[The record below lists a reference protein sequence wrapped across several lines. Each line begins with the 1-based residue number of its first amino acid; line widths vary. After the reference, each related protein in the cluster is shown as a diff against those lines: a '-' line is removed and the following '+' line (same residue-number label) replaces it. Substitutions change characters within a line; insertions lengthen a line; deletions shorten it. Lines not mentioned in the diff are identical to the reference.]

1 MFKILIKSIIIYL
14 VFTTLVFSEIIKNID
29 ISGNKRIS
37 KETILVLG
45 NIIKGEDYDNN
56 KVNDSLKKLY
66 KTNFFKDIKINFEDG
81 FLRISVIENP
91 IIENIEL
98 TGIKNKTI
106 IKTLNDGITLKNRMS
121 FTENQLEKDINFIDN
136 LLKSN
141 GYYFA
146 ELQPSLIKNEELNSI
161 KLKINIDL
169 GNKAKI
175 KNISFIGD
183 KKIKD
188 KKLLEVI
195 ASEEHKFW
203 KFISNKVYLNE
214 SIINLDKRLLEN
226 YYMNLGYKN
235 VKVLN
240 SFAEFSNEGYFNLIF
255 NINAGNRFFF
265 NNFDLNLPEDYD
277 IKDFQRITKIFKKLK
292 GERYSLDNL
301 ELILDE
307 IDRIASAKLYDFID
321 ATVDEEIIDKNKI
334 DFTFNVVDSQ
344 KFYVERINILGNFTT
359 IEEVIRNSLIV
370 DEGDPLNTL
379 LYNKSLD
386 QIRSLGIFKSVKGI
400 IKEGS
405 DQNTKEID
413 FIVEEKAT
421 GEISL
426 AAGVGTSGSTI
437 GGGIKEKN
445 FLGKGINLSTNLEIS
460 EESVKGQFI
469 YSKPNFAYTDNTL
482 FTSLRST
489 TTDNLTDF
497 GYKVSNTGLSIGTE
511 FEQYENLFFNPSL
524 DINFENLETNSSASN
539 TLKKQEGTYE
549 DFYFNYGLN
558 YDLRDSVY
566 RPTSGNKTQFFQE
579 LPVVSGNNEIV
590 NTFIFTQY
598 KQLNRASEMVG
609 KASIYLKAV
618 NSLDDS
624 DVRISKRAQIPYN
637 RLRGFQRGKVGP
649 TDSDDFVG
657 GNYVTALNLATDIP
671 GLLSTVEN
679 VDFTYFIDVA
689 NVWGV
694 DYDSSINESNF
705 IRSSTG
711 VGIDLLTPIG
721 PLSFSFSKPITKKSS
736 DKTETFRFN
745 LGTTF

>member
-1 MFKILIKSIIIYL
+1 MLKILIKSIIIYL
-14 VFTTLVFSEIIKNID
+14 FFTTLVFSEIIKNID

-37 KETILVLG
+37 KETILVLSS
-45 NIIKGEDYDNN
+45 IVKGEDYDND
-56 KVNDSLKKLY
+56 KLNDSLKKLY

-81 FLRISVIENP
+81 FLKISVIENP

-106 IKTLNDGITLKNRMS
+106 IKRLNEGITLKNRMS

-146 ELQPSLIKNEELNSI
+146 DLRPSLIKNEELNSI

-169 GNKAKI
+169 GKKAKI

-235 VKVLN
+235 VKILN

-321 ATVDEEIIDKNKI
+321 ATVNEEIIDKNKI

-386 QIRSLGIFKSVKGI
+386 QIRSLGIFKSVKGE
-400 IKEGS
+400 IKDGS

-489 TTDNLTDF
+489 TTDNLTDY

-558 YDLRDSVY
+558 YDLRDSLIDQPLVIKLNSFKNY
-566 RPTSGNKTQFFQE
+566 LWFQVIMK
-579 LPVVSGNNEIV
+579 L
-590 NTFIFTQY
+590 
-598 KQLNRASEMVG
+598 
-609 KASIYLKAV
+609 
-618 NSLDDS
+618 
-624 DVRISKRAQIPYN
+624 
-637 RLRGFQRGKVGP
+637 
-649 TDSDDFVG
+649 
-657 GNYVTALNLATDIP
+657 
-671 GLLSTVEN
+671 
-679 VDFTYFIDVA
+679 
-689 NVWGV
+689 
-694 DYDSSINESNF
+694 
-705 IRSSTG
+705 
-711 VGIDLLTPIG
+711 
-721 PLSFSFSKPITKKSS
+721 
-736 DKTETFRFN
+736 
-745 LGTTF
+745 

>member
-161 KLKINIDL
+161 RLKINIDL

-386 QIRSLGIFKSVKGI
+386 QIRSLGIFKSVKGK

-524 DINFENLETNSSASN
+524 DLNFENLETNSSASN